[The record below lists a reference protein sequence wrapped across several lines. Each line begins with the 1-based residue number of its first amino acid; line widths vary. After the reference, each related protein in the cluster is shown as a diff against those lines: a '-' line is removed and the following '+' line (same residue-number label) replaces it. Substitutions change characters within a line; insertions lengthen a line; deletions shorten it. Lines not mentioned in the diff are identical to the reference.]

1 MKISILL
8 DYKVMVI
15 LLVYLQRFK
24 SGVKNIQKRRQGTFL
39 FFFFHLIA
47 VVDFGKMF

>member
-15 LLVYLQRFK
+15 LLVYLHLFK
-24 SGVKNIQKRRQGTFL
+24 SGVKNIQKRRQGPFL
-39 FFFFHLIA
+39 FLILIFNR
-47 VVDFGKMF
+47 DIL